1 MPIRI
6 YHSFC
11 QLFLSFH
18 KMDSESGETVENG
31 EKKRTDDEVQDLIEL
46 LKEKPCLW
54 NIFLNE
60 YTKRQ
65 VKERVYA
72 ELVEHFGSSLQ
83 AISEVITMSLH
94 FLNVGPTYWTH

>member
-1 MPIRI
+1 
-6 YHSFC
+6 
-11 QLFLSFH
+11 
-18 KMDSESGETVENG
+18 MDSQSGQTVENG
-31 EKKRTDDEVQDLIEL
+31 EKKWTDDEVQDLIEL

-65 VKERVYA
+65 VKERVCA
-72 ELVEHFGSSLQ
+72 ELVEHFDSSLQ

-94 FLNVGPTYWTH
+94 FLNVGPTCWTRFPWR

>member
-1 MPIRI
+1 
-6 YHSFC
+6 
-11 QLFLSFH
+11 
-18 KMDSESGETVENG
+18 MDSESGETVENG

-72 ELVEHFGSSLQ
+72 ELVEHFGSFLQ

-94 FLNVGPTYWTH
+94 FLNVGPTC

>member
-1 MPIRI
+1 
-6 YHSFC
+6 
-11 QLFLSFH
+11 
-18 KMDSESGETVENG
+18 MDSQSGQTVENG
-31 EKKRTDDEVQDLIEL
+31 EKKWTDDEVQDLIEL

-72 ELVEHFGSSLQ
+72 ELVEHFDSSLQ
-83 AISEVITMSLH
+83 AINEVITMSLH
-94 FLNVGPTYWTH
+94 FLNVGPTCWTRFPWR